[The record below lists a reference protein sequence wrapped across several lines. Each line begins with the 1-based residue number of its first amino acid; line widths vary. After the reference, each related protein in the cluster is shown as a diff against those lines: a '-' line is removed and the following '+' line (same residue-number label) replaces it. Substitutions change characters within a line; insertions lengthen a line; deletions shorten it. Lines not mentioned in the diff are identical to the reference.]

1 MKLTP
6 HQQRQLKYVLILI
19 VGVPLTVFAVYKG
32 IQLVSR
38 AGEDPTPHDIVVSN
52 VGSNSLTISWITDKS
67 VNGYVIPVLNGTEQ
81 NPMLDKRGDGKRKI
95 HYVEVKG
102 LEPSTKYSFVIVSDE
117 EKYTKGSSGPY
128 EFTTASVMEDTPV
141 PSYALGTVAGSN
153 IKDTVVYIT
162 LEDKSS
168 YPVSVDLPQSGNW
181 TVELSLL
188 RSIKDGTSLPVTDN
202 TNLVVIARNDVDE
215 GAVLKGSYST
225 LFDKSGQ
232 LKNDLIIET
241 VDKAE
246 IISYFPKEVLLG
258 ETIYAEPIPPEPE
271 PEPNPEPNPEP
282 TNPIETPLEE
292 VYIVR
297 NDVPWNDLS
306 TSMSGSFTFTTGQ
319 DSVVIANLTD
329 TSFVV
334 AWRSSEKEEGYV
346 KYGTSK
352 TGLNSEMIDSR
363 DTLTTKGKYYS
374 HYVSSDRLSPN
385 TTYYFEIHSGD
396 KVYDKG
402 GSKYSVA
409 TLPTLS
415 TAPAFDMRT
424 GKVLNAPDPS
434 DWVVIFKIIDNDSKG
449 TSGSSGYL
457 ATLPDA
463 QGSWTLVVG
472 DARSSDGSSYF
483 LFSDDDILQGSFL
496 GAMDKKFDF
505 NIAQD
510 EIQLD
515 VSALSGTAGSKVDL
529 LPNYGIVGLE

>member
-19 VGVPLTVFAVYKG
+19 IGVPLTVFAVYKG
-32 IQLVSR
+32 VQLISR

-52 VGSNSLTISWITDKS
+52 VTSSSLTISWITDKS

-81 NPMLDKRGDGKRKI
+81 NPMLDKRGDGKRKT

-102 LEPSTKYSFVIVSDE
+102 LEPSTKYSFIIVSDE

-153 IKDTVVYIT
+153 IKDAVVYIT

-188 RSIKDGTSLPVTDN
+188 RSIKDGTPLSVTDN
-202 TNLVVIARNDVDE
+202 TNLVVIARNGTEE
-215 GAVLKGSYST
+215 GAVLKGSYFT

-246 IISYFPKEVLLG
+246 IISYFPREVLLG

-271 PEPNPEPNPEP
+271 PEPEPEA

-297 NDVPWNDLS
+297 NDVNWEDLS
-306 TSMSGSFTFTTGQ
+306 TTGSGVLQLTTGE
-319 DSVVIANLTD
+319 DSVVVANLTD

-346 KYGTSK
+346 RYGTSK
-352 TGLNSEMIDSR
+352 TELDNEMIDSR
-363 DTLTTKGKYYS
+363 DTLTNKGKYYS
-374 HYVSSDRLSPN
+374 HYISSDRLSPN
-385 TTYYFEIHSGD
+385 TTYYFEIHSGG
-396 KVYDKG
+396 KIYDKG
-402 GSKYSVA
+402 GSKYSVT

-424 GKVLNAPDPS
+424 GKVLNAPDSS

-463 QGSWTLVVG
+463 HGSWTLVVG

-515 VSALSGTAGSKVDL
+515 VNTLSGTTGSKVDL